1 MKKILLILFTGI
13 SIVMLSQN
21 TILVTNITGGGTI
34 TPNQI
39 INVITSANNQTK
51 VTFDIK
57 NTSTSTKTYNAKR
70 YDVILNSGASAYFCF
85 AGTCY
90 GNSVLISQTPIILN
104 ANQSASQIS
113 GSFNILEADLDE
125 GSTVGLSVIK
135 YTFINTT
142 NSSDSVQFTLR
153 YNSPNVGLAENSNS
167 ISSIDAYPN
176 PASDFTSFKINS
188 KANSDAK
195 FEVFNSLGALISSKN
210 IILSEGKN
218 KVDYN
223 VESLAAGIYFAS
235 IKVGNS
241 TTTKKFIVK

>member
-1 MKKILLILFTGI
+1 MI
-13 SIVMLSQN
+13 SQN

-70 YDVILNSGASAYFCF
+70 YDVILNTGASAYFCF

-90 GNSVLISQTPIILN
+90 GNSILISQTPIILN

-113 GSFNILEADLDE
+113 GSFNTLDADLDE
-125 GSTVGLSVIK
+125 GPTVGLSVIK

-153 YNSPNVGLAENSNS
+153 YNSPSVGLAENSNL

>member
-13 SIVMLSQN
+13 SIVMISQN

-70 YDVILNSGASAYFCF
+70 YDVILNTGASAYFCF

-90 GNSVLISQTPIILN
+90 GNSILISQTPIILN

-113 GSFNILEADLDE
+113 GSFNTLDADLDE
-125 GSTVGLSVIK
+125 GPTVGLSVIK

-153 YNSPNVGLAENSNS
+153 YNSPSVGLAENSNL